1 MLNENK
7 LAPRNNT
14 VGNNNEAKNTYLY
27 QIIPIYN
34 KLPKEITL
42 LKSNVL
48 FKKWIIL
55 YYSTERFKEP
65 VMQWRPKSYSQ
76 MNIIDMTPI
85 NFEKAECVRSDVPI
99 TKTILHMRLITSTH
113 VNFPCIPPDNLN
125 H

>member
-85 NFEKAECVRSDVPI
+85 TEIEYFHSC
-99 TKTILHMRLITSTH
+99 
-113 VNFPCIPPDNLN
+113 
-125 H
+125 